1 MSKLTRLSVSLSPEA
16 VSKSRRVA
24 REQRMSVSRLLSGV
38 LERCILTQPDVELA
52 QPLVTLQQSD
62 TAPRESAAKAH
73 GTAPS
78 GATLQQSDTVPRE
91 SAAKSHGG
99 TKLVPTT
106 KPAKVW
112 PEPGSSEGK
121 RPHGAIEPDLKAQP
135 GQYGYEFQF
144 LDSFDW
150 CQSCNHNMHACRCPL
165 ASEFLP
171 EKRVTLLTRKS

>member
-52 QPLVTLQQSD
+52 QPLV
-62 TAPRESAAKAH
+62 
-73 GTAPS
+73 
-78 GATLQQSDTVPRE
+78 TLQQSDTVPRE